1 MQGDLPQ
8 SGACICLKEGMA
20 APLRGTGQ
28 APWFLL
34 RPGFSIM
41 TKKRYR
47 ILVILIAAGFIAG
60 RLAMRAIGNL
70 ILGGTLFGGN
80 IL

>member
-1 MQGDLPQ
+1 
-8 SGACICLKEGMA
+8 
-20 APLRGTGQ
+20 
-28 APWFLL
+28 
-34 RPGFSIM
+34 M

-80 IL
+80 II